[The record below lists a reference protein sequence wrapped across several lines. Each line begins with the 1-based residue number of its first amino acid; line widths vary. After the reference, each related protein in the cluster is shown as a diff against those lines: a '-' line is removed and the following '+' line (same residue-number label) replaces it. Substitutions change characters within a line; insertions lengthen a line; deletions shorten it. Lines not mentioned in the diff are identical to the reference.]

1 MVTNNEKKEY
11 LAPMVKTILI
21 NPQNI
26 ICLSGDGNGNDPME
40 ERDNGQYGDWGN

>member
-11 LAPMVKTILI
+11 LAPMVKTIWI
-21 NPQNI
+21 APQNI
-26 ICLSGDGNGNDPME
+26 ICLSGDGNDPME